1 MSTIKQHIDDYVNIA
16 NNNIAASVG
25 NFFNN
30 IEDVKLIVTDN
41 QKSIIDEQLAI
52 IDTAVKQ
59 IFDLYKANINSFVK
73 SHFRVIYAAEKL
85 SQGKAPC
92 KKM

>member
-1 MSTIKQHIDDYVNIA
+1 MSTIKQHIEDYVNTA
-16 NNNIAASVG
+16 NNNIAASFG
-25 NFFNN
+25 NFFSN
-30 IEDVKLIVTDN
+30 IEDVKLIVPDD
-41 QKSIIDEQLAI
+41 QKTIIDEQLAI

-59 IFDLYKANINSFVK
+59 IFDLYKANINTFVN
-73 SHFRVIYAAEKL
+73 SHFRVIYATEKL